1 MIIKNLTIASALKE
15 SAITVTCLVL
25 LSVSFLSS
33 ATQEKARQGKPNI
46 IVIMSDD
53 AGYADIGFSGNT
65 FGKANFATP
74 NLDKLADSGVKF
86 TQGYV
91 TASVCSPSRAG
102 MLTGR
107 YQQRFGHE
115 YNLPVKPEPGDV
127 EKFNGMNVSEKTMA
141 DHLKSAGYKTALVG
155 KWHLGLAEQF
165 HPNNRGFDE
174 FYGLLGGGRSYWEQ
188 AGNDSEYRK
197 MRRKNT
203 EEKHQGYLTDRLGEE
218 AIAFIKGNK
227 EKPFFLYLSYT
238 AVHAPMEAKPEHEK
252 LLSHIKDEHRR
263 TLAGMTLALDES
275 VGQVML
281 TLDKLQLTENTLVVF
296 LNDNGGPSDYNY
308 SINKP
313 FSGVK
318 GTLYEGG
325 VRVPFTMSWPGHIK
339 AGTQYDDV
347 VSSLDILPTAL
358 AAAKAKPIGKNKLD
372 GVDLLPYLNNEV
384 DDKPHQTLFW
394 RRAAF
399 AAVRDGDHKLV
410 RYPDRPAV
418 LYNVTQDISE
428 SKNIADENP
437 LLVRKLMKKLFSW
450 ENELQAPMFLTHSKW
465 IKQNR
470 ERYSRYT
477 DIDKQ

>member
-1 MIIKNLTIASALKE
+1 MNLKNTTLVYFVKTLG
-15 SAITVTCLVL
+15 CLLVL
-25 LSVSFLSS
+25 SIALVTN
-33 ATQEKARQGKPNI
+33 ATQNNAQHGKPNI

-74 NLDKLADSGVKF
+74 NLDKLAGSGVKF

-91 TASVCSPSRAG
+91 SASVCSPSRAG

-127 EKFNGMNVSEKTMA
+127 EKFNGMNVNEQTMA
-141 DHLKSAGYKTALVG
+141 DHLKSAGYKTGLVG
-155 KWHLGLAEQF
+155 KWHLGLAPQF

-174 FYGLLGGGRSYWEQ
+174 FYGLLGGGRSYWDQE
-188 AGNDSEYRK
+188 GNDSEYRK
-197 MRRKNT
+197 MRRNNA
-203 EEKHQGYLTDRLGEE
+203 EDKHQGYLTDTLGEE
-218 AIAFIKGNK
+218 AISFIKRNK
-227 EKPFFLYLSYT
+227 DKPFFLYLSYT

-275 VGQVML
+275 VGQVM
-281 TLDKLQLTENTLVVF
+281 TALDKLQLTENTLVVF

-339 AGTQYDDV
+339 AGTQYDEV

-358 AAAKAKPIGKNKLD
+358 AAAKTKPTGKNKLD
-372 GVDLLPYLNNEV
+372 GVDLLPFINESIEG
-384 DDKPHQTLFW
+384 KPHQTLFW

-399 AAVRDGDHKLV
+399 AAIRDGDHKLV

-418 LYNVTQDISE
+418 LYNVVKDISE
-428 SKNIADENP
+428 SNNLADENP
-437 LLVRKLMKKLFSW
+437 KLVRTLMEKLFAW

-477 DIDKQ
+477 NIDKQ

>member
-1 MIIKNLTIASALKE
+1 MNNMIRIA
-15 SAITVTCLVL
+15 TCFSL
-25 LSVSFLSS
+25 LAVSFLS
-33 ATQEKARQGKPNI
+33 AAAQDKPNI

-53 AGYADIGFSGNT
+53 AGYADLGFSGNT
-65 FGKANFATP
+65 FSKANFSTP
-74 NLDKLADSGVKF
+74 NLDKLAGSGVKF

-127 EKFNGMNVSEKTMA
+127 EKFNGMNVNEKTMA
-141 DHLKSAGYKTALVG
+141 DHLKAAGYKTGLIG

-188 AGNDSEYRK
+188 EGNDTQYRK
-197 MRRKNT
+197 MRRNKV

-218 AIAFIKGNK
+218 AIAFIERNK
-227 EKPFFLYLSYT
+227 ENPFFLYLSYT
-238 AVHAPMEAKPEHEK
+238 AVHAPMEAKPEHEN
-252 LLSHIKDEHRR
+252 LLSHIKDEKRR

-275 VGQVML
+275 VGQVMSAL
-281 TLDKLQLTENTLVVF
+281 SEMQLTENTLVVF

-325 VRVPFTMSWPGHIK
+325 VRVPFTMSWPGHIES
-339 AGTQYDDV
+339 GSQYDEV

-358 AAAKAKPIGKNKLD
+358 AAARTKAIGNKKLD
-372 GVDLLPYLNNEV
+372 GVDLLPYLNKKSQN
-384 DDKPHQTLFW
+384 KPHKTLFW

-399 AAVRDGDHKLV
+399 AAVRDGNHKLV

-418 LYNVTQDISE
+418 LYNIIKDISE
-428 SKNIADENP
+428 SNNIADDNP
-437 LLVRKLMKKLFSW
+437 LLVRKLMKKLFAW

-470 ERYSRYT
+470 VRYSRFT
-477 DIDKQ
+477 DIDKH

>member
-1 MIIKNLTIASALKE
+1 MYKQFKKRM
-15 SAITVTCLVL
+15 
-25 LSVSFLSS
+25 LSVASILTVSFTITACTSS
-33 ATQEKARQGKPNI
+33 EVVANEKPNI

-53 AGYADIGFSGNT
+53 AGYADFGFSGNT
-65 FGKANFATP
+65 FAKANFKTP
-74 NLDKLADSGVKF
+74 NLDKLANSGVKF

-115 YNLPVKPEPGDV
+115 YNLPVTPEPGDV
-127 EKFNGMNVSEKTMA
+127 EKFNGMHVKEKTIA
-141 DHLKSAGYKTALVG
+141 DHLKASGYRTGLIG

-174 FYGLLGGGRSYWEQ
+174 FYGLLGGGRSYWEVE
-188 AGNDSEYRK
+188 GNDTQYTK
-197 MRRKNT
+197 MRRNDKT
-203 EEKHQGYLTDRLGEE
+203 VKHDGYLTDRLGEE
-218 AIAFIKGNK
+218 AIAFIERNK
-227 EKPFFLYLSYT
+227 DNPFFLYLSYT
-238 AVHAPMEAKPEHEK
+238 AVHAPMEAKPDHEK
-252 LLSHIKDEHRR
+252 QLSHITDKNRR

-275 VGQVML
+275 VGQVLAALDEKKL
-281 TLDKLQLTENTLVVF
+281 TKNTLIVF
-296 LNDNGGPSDYNY
+296 LNDNGGPSDANY

-318 GTLYEGG
+318 GTFYEGG
-325 VRVPFTMSWPGHIK
+325 IRVPFTMSWPDRIK
-339 AGTQYDDV
+339 AGTSYDEV
-347 VSSLDILPTAL
+347 ISSLDILPTAL
-358 AAAKAKPIGKNKLD
+358 AAAKAKQLGDKALD
-372 GVDLLPYLNNEV
+372 GVDLLPYLNDSNES
-384 DDKPHQTLFW
+384 KPHQTLFW

-418 LYNVTQDISE
+418 LYNVAKDIGE
-428 SKNIADENP
+428 HKNIADDNP

-450 ENELQAPMFLTHSKW
+450 ETELQQPMFLTHSKW

-470 ERYSRYT
+470 ERYSKYT
-477 DIDKQ
+477 DVDKQ

>member
-1 MIIKNLTIASALKE
+1 MMINTLLLTLKRIAKTVICL
-15 SAITVTCLVL
+15 AILS
-25 LSVSFLSS
+25 LSVLSS
-33 ATQEKARQGKPNI
+33 AAQNNGNQDKPNI
-46 IVIMSDD
+46 IIIMSDD
-53 AGYADIGFSGNT
+53 AGYADIGFSGRT
-65 FGKANFATP
+65 FGKANFETP
-74 NLDKLADSGVKF
+74 NLDKLSDSGVTF

-115 YNLPVKPEPGDV
+115 YNLPVTPEPGDV
-127 EKFNGMNVSEKTMA
+127 EKFNGMNVNEKTIA
-141 DHLKSAGYKTALVG
+141 DHLKAAGYKTALVG

-197 MRRKNT
+197 IRRNNK
-203 EEKHQGYLTDRLGEE
+203 EDKHHGYLTDRLGEE
-218 AIAFIKGNK
+218 AISFIERNK

-252 LLSHIKDEHRR
+252 LLSHINDEHRR
-263 TLAGMTLALDES
+263 ILAGMTLALDES
-275 VGQVML
+275 VGQVISA
-281 TLDKLQLTENTLVVF
+281 LDDMQLTENTLVIF
-296 LNDNGGPSDYNY
+296 LNDNGGPSDYNS
-308 SINKP
+308 SINTP

-325 VRVPFTMSWPGHIK
+325 IRVPFTMSWPGHIK
-339 AGTQYDDV
+339 AGTQYDEV

-358 AAAKAKPIGKNKLD
+358 AAANTKPLSEKKLD
-372 GVDLLPYLNNEV
+372 GVDLVLYLHESSDN
-384 DDKPHQTLFW
+384 KPHQTLFW

-418 LYNVTQDISE
+418 LYDVAQDISE

-437 LLVRKLMKKLFSW
+437 LLVRKLMKKLFAW

>member
-1 MIIKNLTIASALKE
+1 MNIKNLNFKKLIK
-15 SAITVTCLVL
+15 TVACLSLVS
-25 LSVSFLSS
+25 LSFISS
-33 ATQEKARQGKPNI
+33 AKQTKPNI
-46 IVIMSDD
+46 IIIMSDD

-65 FGKANFATP
+65 FGKANFPTP
-74 NLDKLADSGVKF
+74 HLDKLADGGVKF

-115 YNLPVKPEPGDV
+115 YNLPGKPEPGDV
-127 EKFNGMNVSEKTMA
+127 EKFSGMNVSEKTMA
-141 DHLKSAGYKTALVG
+141 DHLKAAGYKTGLVG
-155 KWHLGLAEQF
+155 KWHLGEAPQF

-174 FYGLLGGGRSYWEQ
+174 FYGLLGGGRSYWEK
-188 AGNDSEYRK
+188 AGNESENNK
-197 MRRKNT
+197 MRRNNK

-218 AIAFIKGNK
+218 AIAFMGRNK
-227 EKPFFLYLSYT
+227 EDPFFLYLSYT
-238 AVHAPMEAKPEHEK
+238 AVHAPMQAKPAHEK
-252 LLSHIKDEHRR
+252 LLSHIKDKHRR

-275 VGQVML
+275 VGQVMAA
-281 TLDKLQLTENTLVVF
+281 LDDMKLTENTLVVF

-339 AGTQYDDV
+339 PGTQYDEV

-358 AAAKAKPIGKNKLD
+358 AAAKSKPVGKNKLD
-372 GVDLLPYLNNEV
+372 GVDLLPYLNGNNEFT
-384 DDKPHQTLFW
+384 PHQTLFW

-418 LYNVTQDISE
+418 LYNIVEDISE
-428 SKNIADENP
+428 SKNLADENP
-437 LLVRKLMKKLFSW
+437 LLVRQLMKKLFAW

-470 ERYSRYT
+470 QRYSLYT

>member
-1 MIIKNLTIASALKE
+1 MTIKKSTSKFTLTKTV
-15 SAITVTCLVL
+15 ITLTCLSFFG
-25 LSVSFLSS
+25 LSFISS
-33 ATQEKARQGKPNI
+33 ANQAKPNI

-65 FGKANFATP
+65 FGKANFTTP
-74 NLDKLADSGVKF
+74 NLDKLAGSGVKF

-115 YNLPVKPEPGDV
+115 YNLPGKPEPGDV
-127 EKFNGMNVSEKTMA
+127 EKFNGMNVSEITMA
-141 DHLKSAGYKTALVG
+141 DHLKAAGYKTGLVG
-155 KWHLGLAEQF
+155 KWHLGQAPQF

-174 FYGLLGGGRSYWEQ
+174 FYGLLGGGRSYWEK
-188 AGNDSEYRK
+188 AGNESENNK
-197 MRRKNT
+197 MRRNNK

-218 AIAFIKGNK
+218 AISFMERNK
-227 EKPFFLYLSYT
+227 ENPFFLYLSYT
-238 AVHAPMEAKPEHEK
+238 AVHAPMQAKPAHEK
-252 LLSHIKDEHRR
+252 LLSHIKDKHRR

-275 VGQVML
+275 VGKVMAA
-281 TLDKLQLTENTLVVF
+281 LDKMQLTENTILIF

-339 AGTQYDDV
+339 AGTQYDEV
-347 VSSLDILPTAL
+347 VSSLDILPTVL
-358 AAAKAKPIGKNKLD
+358 AAAKTKPVGKNKLD
-372 GVDLLPYLNNEV
+372 GVDLLPFINKSN
-384 DDKPHQTLFW
+384 DSKPHQTLFW

-399 AAVRDGDHKLV
+399 AAIRDGSHKLV

-418 LYNVTQDISE
+418 LYNIAEDISE
-428 SKNIADENP
+428 SNNIADENP
-437 LLVRKLMKKLFSW
+437 LLVRQLMKKLFAW
-450 ENELQAPMFLTHSKW
+450 ENALQAPMFLTHSKW

-470 ERYSRYT
+470 MRYSRYT